1 MEIYALFDEDG
12 HPKGFF
18 TPVVHSRI
26 PGDAIRISVSH
37 WHEFIR
43 NKGLRRWD
51 GEKPVK
57 YDPPHDAG
65 RPVASRLGRALHP
78 FAIVRNSLAQMLR

>member
-1 MEIYALFDEDG
+1 MEIYALFDENG
-12 HPKGFF
+12 HPQGFY

-26 PGDAIRISVSH
+26 PGKAIKISVLH

-57 YDPPHDAG
+57 YDPPHDMS
-65 RPVASRLGRALHP
+65 RPVESRLGRALYP
-78 FAIVRNSLAQMLR
+78 LAIVRNTLAQMLR

>member
-1 MEIYALFDEDG
+1 MEIYAVFDEDG
-12 HPKGFF
+12 HPKGFY

-26 PGDAIRISVSH
+26 PAGAIPISVRD

-57 YDPPHDAG
+57 YDPPQSAQHCSQPAMK
-65 RPVASRLGRALHP
+65 RSRHPLAL
-78 FAIVRNSLAQMLR
+78 VRNTFAAILR

>member
-1 MEIYALFDEDG
+1 MEIYALFDENG
-12 HPKGFF
+12 HPKGFY

-57 YDPPHDAG
+57 YDPPQSAQHRSQSPTKG
-65 RPVASRLGRALHP
+65 SLHP
-78 FAIVRNSLAQMLR
+78 IALVRNTLAAILR